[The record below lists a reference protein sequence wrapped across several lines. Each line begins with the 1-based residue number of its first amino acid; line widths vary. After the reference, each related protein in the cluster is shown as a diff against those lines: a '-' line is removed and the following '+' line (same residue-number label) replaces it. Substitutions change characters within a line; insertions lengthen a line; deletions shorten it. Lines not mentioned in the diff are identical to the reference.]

1 MKTGSINTYKKKLN
15 KGLTIRQPLC
25 YTKYIPIR
33 EMIILDKKKAEKLIA
48 LLDEFLDELDDV
60 NTSDETEAIYQG
72 VRHQREELDYTYN
85 R

>member
-1 MKTGSINTYKKKLN
+1 
-15 KGLTIRQPLC
+15 
-25 YTKYIPIR
+25 
-33 EMIILDKKKAEKLIA
+33 MIILDKKKAEKLIA